1 MMRKLSFIILLILF
15 ILSSTFIV
23 SAGTIEKRVTLIG
36 GGQVNVDLKFSVS
49 DVEFTDDYSQV
60 LARDSYVC
68 DLNDYLS
75 DRIITNVVFN
85 LDGEYYYNGGSVGS
99 PKITVDKEVFDA
111 LERVVK
117 KNSSNTITYS
127 LNTIY
132 TTLKFGDHS
141 VSCTKYSSFKN
152 QEFGIVYCPMGA
164 YLTWGNYPSINE
176 KLDYWS
182 GFFDDRID
190 FSTVNV
196 NSGVGGD
203 DGKRP
208 FAIVCKP
215 SSDGIKCLGL
225 VTGVRGDLRIMFT
238 YKDVRMEV
246 DPTNLTFV
254 NQLKFNGWI
263 CLPNGTCARRVYTDV
278 VVSADEL
285 KGAGIDSS
293 LLDSGSSDFYDEV
306 LSVADEYNLH
316 SVNDSTIRVSIENPG
331 IIYSMDQLML
341 SFELV
346 NKGDF
351 PVQILGVDLST
362 DNGPLD
368 FDDVLRSLLVDNGS
382 VVLEPNESID
392 ALLLVKESP
401 CDLINNG
408 IDQMLLNIR
417 LLPRTINCGENNEV
431 GVDYSFNIDENAKIN
446 YTIKKVYP
454 IDDFFIVSTQPRT
467 NKNMRIDL
475 HVGDQLIAGKRTVT
489 KTIMKI
495 PITNKKFFKALLR
508 LNINELRGDYVDVG
522 VYSVIK
528 DFDPERVTWFR
539 QPRRN
544 DLLDEKRIDK
554 VGLINFDVTKALE
567 DKAHGLVLQSLENT
581 DSEVIMSAL
590 ESEEK
595 PVILLLTEGEST
607 LKDVCR

>member
-1 MMRKLSFIILLILF
+1 MRRPLYILLPLIL
-15 ILSSTFIV
+15 ILLLNTVFV
-23 SAGTIEKRVTLIG
+23 SAGTIEKRVILVG
-36 GGQVNVDLKFSVS
+36 GGKVDVDLKFSVS

-68 DLNDYLS
+68 NLNNYLS
-75 DRIITNVVFN
+75 DSIKTNVVFN
-85 LDGEYYYNGGSVGS
+85 LDGEYYYNGGSIGS
-99 PKITVDKEVFDA
+99 PKITVDEEVFDA

-117 KNSSNTITYS
+117 SGSVKLGSDRS
-127 LNTIY
+127 LN
-132 TTLKFGDHS
+132 FNGHS
-141 VSCTKYSSFKN
+141 VECVVHGLGH
-152 QEFGIVYCPMGA
+152 EGFGVAYCSMRGYPMS
-164 YLTWGNYPSINE
+164 TWGTYPSIDE
-176 KLDYWS
+176 KIKYWS
-182 GFFDDRID
+182 TFFDNRVD

-196 NSGVGGD
+196 NSGVGGGD

-225 VTGVRGDLRIMFT
+225 VTGVRGDLRILFP
-238 YKDVRMEV
+238 YNPYSSRSSIKY
-246 DPTNLTFV
+246 
-254 NQLKFNGWI
+254 G
-263 CLPNGTCARRVYTDV
+263 VYTDIV
-278 VVSADEL
+278 VTADEL
-285 KGAGIDSS
+285 KEADIDSS
-293 LLDSGSSDFYDEV
+293 LLNSRSSDFYDK
-306 LSVADEYNLH
+306 LSSIADEYNLRE
-316 SVNDSTIRVSIENPG
+316 VDSSMVKVSINNQE
-331 IIYSMDQLML
+331 ITYSMNQLML

-408 IDQMLLNIR
+408 INQILLNIR

-431 GVDYSFNIDENAKIN
+431 SVDYSFNIDENARIN

-454 IDDFFIVSTQPRT
+454 IDDLFIVSTQPRT

-475 HVGDQLIAGKRTVT
+475 HIGDQLIAEKRTVT

-495 PITNKKFFKALLR
+495 PIINKKFFKALLR
-508 LNINELRGDYVDVG
+508 FNVNELRGDYVDVG

-539 QPRRN
+539 QPRR
-544 DLLDEKRIDK
+544 DELLDKGRIDK
-554 VGLINFDVTKALE
+554 VGLVNFDITKALE

-581 DSEVIMSAL
+581 DSEVIISAL

-607 LKDVCR
+607 LRDVCR

>member
-1 MMRKLSFIILLILF
+1 MRRPLYILLPLIL
-15 ILSSTFIV
+15 ILLLNTVFV
-23 SAGTIEKRVTLIG
+23 SAGTIEKRVILVG
-36 GGQVNVDLKFSVS
+36 GGKVDVDLKFSVS

-68 DLNDYLS
+68 NLNNYLS
-75 DRIITNVVFN
+75 DSIKTNVVFN
-85 LDGEYYYNGGSVGS
+85 LDGEYYYNGGSIGS
-99 PKITVDKEVFDA
+99 PKITVDEEVFDA

-117 KNSSNTITYS
+117 SGSVELGSDRS
-127 LNTIY
+127 LN
-132 TTLKFGDHS
+132 FNGHS
-141 VSCTKYSSFKN
+141 VECVVHGLGH
-152 QEFGIVYCPMGA
+152 EGFGVAYCSMRGYPMS
-164 YLTWGNYPSINE
+164 TWGTYPSIDE
-176 KLDYWS
+176 KIKYWS
-182 GFFDDRID
+182 TFFDNRVD

-196 NSGVGGD
+196 NSGVGGGD

-215 SSDGIKCLGL
+215 SSEGIKCLGL
-225 VTGVRGDLRIMFT
+225 VTGVRGDLRILFP
-238 YKDVRMEV
+238 YNPYSSRSSIKY
-246 DPTNLTFV
+246 
-254 NQLKFNGWI
+254 G
-263 CLPNGTCARRVYTDV
+263 VYTDIV
-278 VVSADEL
+278 VTADEL
-285 KGAGIDSS
+285 KEADIDSS
-293 LLDSGSSDFYDEV
+293 LLNSRSSDFYDK
-306 LSVADEYNLH
+306 LSSIADEYNLRE
-316 SVNDSTIRVSIENPG
+316 VDSSMVKVSINNQE
-331 IIYSMDQLML
+331 ITYSMNQLML

-408 IDQMLLNIR
+408 INQILLNIR

-431 GVDYSFNIDENAKIN
+431 SVDYSFNIDENARIN

-454 IDDFFIVSTQPRT
+454 IDDLFIVSTQPRT

-475 HVGDQLIAGKRTVT
+475 HIGDQLIAEKRTVT

-495 PITNKKFFKALLR
+495 PIINKKFFKALLR
-508 LNINELRGDYVDVG
+508 FNVNELRGDYVDVG

-539 QPRRN
+539 QPRR
-544 DLLDEKRIDK
+544 DELLDKGRIDK
-554 VGLINFDVTKALE
+554 VGLVNFDITKALE

-581 DSEVIMSAL
+581 DSEVIISAL

-607 LKDVCR
+607 LRDVCR